1 MMPLIECRISE
12 TQKALGELRSMYICS
27 HASPATHPS
36 QRHNVNWLFKHVSR
50 TFVGVL
56 RAIATAMEKMVE
68 GTDAAADP
76 VVHSFGKLAEA
87 FHLKHKLFNSA
98 MQIREGRE
106 NQRDQS
112 TLNQGMTVQY

>member
-1 MMPLIECRISE
+1 M
-12 TQKALGELRSMYICS
+12 LGSCTFTWCDE
-27 HASPATHPS
+27 
-36 QRHNVNWLFKHVSR
+36 HVKKGAGGGDAGMGVLQGHIR

-87 FHLKHKLFNSA
+87 FHLKHKEFNSA
-98 MQIREGRE
+98 IQK
-106 NQRDQS
+106 QR
-112 TLNQGMTVQY
+112 G